1 MKVASL
7 VVLSLLI
14 AVIQG
19 VQSNSGRRPE
29 FMGAIEHSSSYEDAP
44 QMPRNFPGS
53 AFDSPTAGKF
63 SGLPTPADRVKAA
76 SQGRLRQRD
85 SVQPRFAPG
94 QPAIF
99 TTYTTFPSGGV
110 LSESMVA
117 RDLNGDGKLDLVI
130 ANECTDSTCTAGS
143 VSVLLGNGDGT
154 FQPAVTYKAPYFPN
168 IVAIADLN
176 GDGKLDIVAGT
187 YCGNGDTTCL
197 SSSATVLLG
206 NGDGT
211 FQAGLGYA
219 AGSYVSSVAV
229 GDLNGDGKP
238 DIVTDGCFDSICGNV
253 AVLLGNGD
261 GTFQAAMTYGSGGA
275 SSVAIGDLNGDGK
288 PDLAV
293 INNGG
298 GAEVLLGNGD
308 GTFAETFSVGGFVA
322 FSVVVA
328 DVNGDGK
335 LDLVTANP
343 CITSTN
349 GCPSGAVGVLLG
361 NGDGTFQ
368 NATIYSSGGVYA
380 HSVVVVDVNGDGKAD
395 VVLGNTFTPN
405 GPGSNAAVLFGNGDG
420 TFQSP
425 VSYESG
431 PGNAPSVV
439 PGDVNGDGIIDLL
452 VVADAV
458 DSNDDGAVNVLLGI
472 GGGKFASAATYVP
485 AGLGSNALVVAD
497 LNGDGNPDLVYG
509 NRLFSDACCYSGV
522 GVSLGNA
529 DGTFPPGVGYSSLG
543 YNPDYT
549 AVEVADVNG
558 DGKPD
563 ILVADQCFSQGC
575 YASAI
580 AVLLGNGDGTFK
592 PAVAYRTRIMPPSF
606 AVADINGDGKPDVVA
621 LSQYGVEGMLGKGD
635 GTFEPQVTLSSDGI
649 GASYI
654 TVADV
659 NGDGKPDIL
668 AVTECV
674 DINLCVTG
682 SVGVLLGNGDG
693 TFQPEVSYDSGGLQ
707 AVGFVIGDI
716 NGDGKPDLLIQN
728 NFGYSG
734 TMGAIGVLLGNGDGT
749 FQAATSWPTLDN
761 TYSYFAEELVIADFN
776 GDGKMDVVSGSQDS
790 LLLGNGDGTFQAP
803 ILLPGG
809 SYGVYPGYGTAVADF
824 NHDGKP
830 DLAVGS
836 TTILLNIS
844 PGGATAVV
852 SPTSVNFGNQTVGK
866 GSAKQTVTL
875 SNTGTA
881 ALNLSS
887 IAASAT
893 NGSVV
898 IQTNNCGASV
908 AAGASCAVT
917 LAWIPSATGT
927 MTGSL
932 TFTDN
937 AANSPQVVALSG
949 VGVSPAV
956 TLSPAKLVFHTQ
968 VVFTTSPSQTATLT
982 NTGLG
987 TLGIAK
993 ISVSGPF
1000 LQTNTCG
1007 KSVVAG
1013 ASCTFTVT
1021 FKPTTI
1027 GKSTGDISITDN
1039 AGNSP
1044 QTVAVSGF
1052 GTYVMLAP
1060 TSLNFGN
1067 QAVGTKS
1074 LPKRVTLSN
1083 KGSVAVNITG
1093 ISFTGTNATDF
1104 AETNT
1109 CGTSVAAGASCSI
1122 TVTFTPSATGNR
1134 TATLSVTD
1142 DGGASPQTVSVAGT
1156 GT

>member
-1 MKVASL
+1 MKVVGVAA
-7 VVLSLLI
+7 LSLFI
-14 AVIQG
+14 AVTQG
-19 VQSNSGRRPE
+19 VQSNPDLRSPFPEGTRNSRGAAFTSG
-29 FMGAIEHSSSYEDAP
+29 
-44 QMPRNFPGS
+44 PRTVPAFS
-53 AFDSPTAGKF
+53 A
-63 SGLPTPADRVKAA
+63 PADRVKAA

-85 SVQPRFAPG
+85 SVQPMFAPG
-94 QPAIF
+94 EPAIF
-99 TTYTTFPSGGV
+99 ATYTTFLSGGV

-130 ANECTDSTCTAGS
+130 ANECSDSTCTAGS

-154 FQPAVTYKAPYFPN
+154 FQPAVTYKASYRVDS
-168 IVAIADLN
+168 IAIADLN

-187 YCGNGDTTCL
+187 YCGSADTTCL

-238 DIVTDGCFDSICGNV
+238 DIVTNGCFASNCGNV

-261 GTFQAAMTYGSGGA
+261 GTFQAAMTYGTGGA

-298 GAEVLLGNGD
+298 GLEVLLGNGD
-308 GTFAETFSVGGFVA
+308 GTFQETFSVGGFVA
-322 FSVVVA
+322 FSVAVA

-335 LDLVTANP
+335 PDLVTANP

-349 GCPSGAVGVLLG
+349 GCLSGAVGVLLG

-395 VVLGNTFTPN
+395 VVVGNTYTLN

-425 VSYESG
+425 VSYGSG

-472 GGGKFASAATYVP
+472 GGGKFASGATYVP
-485 AGLGSNALVVAD
+485 AGYGSNALLVAD

-509 NRLFSDACCYSGV
+509 NHLFSDACCFTSGV

-529 DGTFPPGVGYSSLG
+529 DGTFQPGVSYSSLG
-543 YNPDYT
+543 YSPDYT

-563 ILVADQCFSQGC
+563 ILVANQCFEQTFC
-575 YASAI
+575 YHSSI

-592 PAVAYRTRIMPPSF
+592 AAVAYTSRLITPSF
-606 AVADINGDGKPDVVA
+606 AVADINGDGKPDIVA
-621 LSQYGVEGMLGKGD
+621 LSSHGVEGMLGKGD
-635 GTFEPQVTLSSDGI
+635 GTFEPPVTLSSDGV
-649 GASYI
+649 GATYVA
-654 TVADV
+654 VADV

-668 AVTECV
+668 AVTQCV
-674 DINLCVTG
+674 QSGLNLCVTG

-693 TFQPEVSYDSGGLQ
+693 TFQPEVSYDSGGVN

-716 NGDGKPDLLIQN
+716 NGDGKPDLLIQHS
-728 NFGYSG
+728 FGYSG

-761 TYSYFAEELVIADFN
+761 TYFYFAEELAIADFN
-776 GDGKMDVVSGSQDS
+776 GDGKMDVVSGTQDS
-790 LLLGNGDGTFQAP
+790 LLLGNGDGTFQSA

-809 SYGVYPGYGTAVADF
+809 TYGVYPGYGTAVADF

-844 PGGATAVV
+844 PAAANAVV
-852 SPTSVNFGNQTVGK
+852 SPASVNFGNQTVSMTS
-866 GSAKQTVTL
+866 SAQAVILT
-875 SNTGTA
+875 NTGTA
-881 ALNLSS
+881 PLNLSS
-887 IAASAT
+887 VSVGVNNGSAT
-893 NGSVV
+893 A
-898 IQTNNCGASV
+898 TNNCGTSV
-908 AAGASCAVT
+908 AAGASCTVSVSWT
-917 LAWIPSATGT
+917 PGSTGN

-937 AANSPQVVALSG
+937 ASNSPQVVSLSG
-949 VGVSPAV
+949 VGVTPTV
-956 TLSPAKLVFHTQ
+956 ILSPLKIIFSNQ
-968 VVFTTSPSQTATLT
+968 VVFTTSPPQTATLT

-987 TLGIAK
+987 ILSISK
-993 ISVSGPF
+993 ISASGPF
-1000 LQTNTCG
+1000 VQTNNCG
-1007 KSVVAG
+1007 TTLASG
-1013 ASCTFTVT
+1013 ASCTFTVA

-1027 GKSTGDISITDN
+1027 GTSTGSIVITDN
-1039 AGNSP
+1039 GPKSL
-1044 QTVAVSGF
+1044 QTLSLTGF
-1052 GTYVMLAP
+1052 GTYINLTP
-1060 TSLNFGN
+1060 TTLNFGN
-1067 QAVGTKS
+1067 QTVGTKS
-1074 LPKRVTLSN
+1074 ASKRIVLIN
-1083 KGSVAVNITG
+1083 KGSVAVSIAG
-1093 ISFTGTNATDF
+1093 ISFTGTNAADF

-1134 TATLSVTD
+1134 AATLSLTD
-1142 DGGASPQTVSVAGT
+1142 NGGASPQKVSVAGT